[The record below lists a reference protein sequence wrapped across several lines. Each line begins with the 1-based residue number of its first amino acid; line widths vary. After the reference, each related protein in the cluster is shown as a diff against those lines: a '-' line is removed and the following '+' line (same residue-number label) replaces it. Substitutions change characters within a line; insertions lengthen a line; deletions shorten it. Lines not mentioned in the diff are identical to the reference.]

1 MKSIYF
7 SFLFALIGL
16 VFTNCQQGSSN
27 AIPADLTGFTTT
39 EVAGGAG
46 LKAEKKDASGTIL
59 EEGILIN
66 GMRNGSWVT
75 YHPDKEKAI
84 KTMANYVNNELNGV
98 FLTLSDRGQ
107 IETLTTYAN
116 GVFDGNFAKFRF
128 GNVEESGTYV
138 NGQLEGVYKKFY
150 PTRKI
155 QMEAEYKNGQ
165 QHGFYKYYD
174 DQGNVVMEYQYANGE
189 KVAGG
194 MKE

>member
-1 MKSIYF
+1 MKNIYY
-7 SFLFALIGL
+7 SFLLMVFA
-16 VFTNCQQGSSN
+16 VTFSNCEQGN
-27 AIPADLTGFTTT
+27 ATAIPADLVGFTTT
-39 EVAGGAG
+39 NVAGGAG
-46 LKAEKKDASGTIL
+46 LKAEKRDAEGNIL

-66 GMRNGSWVT
+66 GMKNGSWVT
-75 YHPDKEKAI
+75 YHVGKEKAI

-116 GVFDGNFAKFRF
+116 GIFDGNFAKFRF
-128 GNVEESGTYV
+128 GNVEESGTYLK
-138 NGQLEGVYKKFY
+138 GELEGVYKKFY

-155 QMEAEYKNGQ
+155 QMEAEYKNGE

-174 DQGNVVMEYQYANGE
+174 DQGNVVMEYQYDNGE